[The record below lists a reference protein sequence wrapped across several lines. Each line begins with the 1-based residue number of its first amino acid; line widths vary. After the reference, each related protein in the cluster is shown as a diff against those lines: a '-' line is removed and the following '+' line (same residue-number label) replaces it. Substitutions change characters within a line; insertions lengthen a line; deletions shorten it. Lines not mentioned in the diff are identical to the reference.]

1 MGVRRMQLACRPEV
15 YLTKLKMADEDL
27 YSTDSSVPLSQVKK
41 FYQININISAQSLLV
56 YILVLIES
64 KVI

>member
-1 MGVRRMQLACRPEV
+1 
-15 YLTKLKMADEDL
+15 MADEDL